1 MVPHNISLPDA
12 KLHIQKLASH
22 FHKLSE
28 PSLLEIRAL
37 KGGRAISR
45 RFDPLNDLA
54 VDSAL
59 SYAKGQNLDGY
70 NVYITINPVSAT
82 GSPFSAANDNDVI
95 AATHIFLDADE
106 PNVAEKLLE
115 EFELGYD
122 FIVVTGKEPHLR
134 LHLYA
139 ALEELQSDL
148 LEWGQLME
156 QVISSHNCD
165 KTAKNPSRIM
175 RLAGFISYPSENK
188 IRKGY
193 QLELVKLY
201 DKGDHHDFL

>member
-1 MVPHNISLPDA
+1 MVPHDISLPDA
-12 KLHIQKLASH
+12 KLHIQKLTAQ
-22 FHKLSE
+22 FHRLSE
-28 PSLLEIRAL
+28 PALLEIRAL

-45 RFDPLNDLA
+45 RFDPLNELA

-59 SYAKGQNLDGY
+59 SYAQGQNLDGY
-70 NVYITINPVSAT
+70 NIYITVNPISAT

-122 FIVVTGKEPHLR
+122 FIVVTGRKPHLR
-134 LHLYA
+134 IHLYA
-139 ALEELQSDL
+139 ALDELHSDL
-148 LEWGQLME
+148 SEWGQLME
-156 QVISSHNCD
+156 HVISSHNCD